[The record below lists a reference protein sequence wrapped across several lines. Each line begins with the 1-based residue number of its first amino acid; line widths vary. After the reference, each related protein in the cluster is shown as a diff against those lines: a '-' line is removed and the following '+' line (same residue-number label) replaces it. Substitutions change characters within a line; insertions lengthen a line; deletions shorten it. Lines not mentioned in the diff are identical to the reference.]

1 MQLIARE
8 TGGIALLNTNDF
20 DRGLSRVYQA
30 VSTYYTVGV
39 NLSSLPTGKY
49 EEVRVEVNR
58 PGVTVRARRGFEARP
73 EMDMIRD
80 RALATMETDLSYNA
94 IPVQLQTKPATP
106 GRRSIFTLPIT
117 VLVSAAALTFAP
129 DGDKATAHAE
139 FFIGSVDDKGG
150 RSDVSR
156 QQGSFQIPASEVK
169 GNSLLRYEAQLQ
181 TKKGNYRIVVNV
193 RDAVSGKMGTA
204 RANVRVE

>member
-1 MQLIARE
+1 M
-8 TGGIALLNTNDF
+8 LNTNDF

-39 NLSSLPTGKY
+39 NLSSLPTAKY
-49 EEVRVEVNR
+49 EEVRVEVSR

-73 EMDMIRD
+73 EADIIRD
-80 RALATMETDLSYNA
+80 RARATMETDLSYSA
-94 IPVQLQTKPATP
+94 IPLQLQTKPATLDKKYYV
-106 GRRSIFTLPIT
+106 LPIT
-117 VLVSAAALTFAP
+117 VLVPASALTFTP
-129 DGDKATAHAE
+129 EGDKASARAE

-150 RSDVSR
+150 RSEVTR
-156 QQGSFQIPASEVK
+156 QEGSFQIPAGEVS
-169 GNSLLRYEAQLQ
+169 GSSLLRFEAQLQ

-204 RANVRVE
+204 RANVRIE